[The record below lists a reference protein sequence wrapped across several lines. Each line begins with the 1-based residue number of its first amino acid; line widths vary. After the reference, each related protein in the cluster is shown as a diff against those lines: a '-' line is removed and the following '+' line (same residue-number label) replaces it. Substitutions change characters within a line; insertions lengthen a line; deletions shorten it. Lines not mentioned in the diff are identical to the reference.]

1 VGTANAYNAQEE
13 GRETMSTVLDLMET
27 ERGEDELPTSPDE
40 VLSSYKSLV
49 GSRRLTVSDILSY
62 AQSFES
68 FGLAEEAVGAYDEAL
83 MRDGLCWQAYLG
95 RGEALL
101 GMYVARDDG
110 GSASDLG
117 ARAAGDFERALSL
130 AGSARAHVFRSFAT
144 ALLVIGDYARCENL
158 VESWFGQGHEQEV
171 DARSDLFYVLGF
183 ARLFAGCADKGIE
196 AFLEMEKLGRSIEDS
211 LFGRAVCFLV
221 MRKLDLVRE
230 IQSQLGVE
238 LSEAIR
244 ILGESGCNSFL
255 DVARVLVMIE

>member
-1 VGTANAYNAQEE
+1 MPTD
-13 GRETMSTVLDLMET
+13 LDLIELERSEPELLMSPGET
-27 ERGEDELPTSPDE
+27 
-40 VLSSYKSLV
+40 LSTYKSLV
-49 GSRRLTVSDILSY
+49 GSRGLTVSGILSY
-62 AQSFES
+62 ARAFES
-68 FGLAEEAVGAYDEAL
+68 FGMDEEAVGAYDEAL
-83 MRDGLCWQAYLG
+83 LRDNLCWEAYLR

-101 GMYVARDDG
+101 GMFVARDDG

-117 ARAAGDFERALSL
+117 VRAAGDFERALSL
-130 AGSARAHVFRSFAT
+130 AGSARGQVFRSFAT

-158 VESWFGQGHEQEV
+158 VESWFGQGHEQEF

-183 ARLFAGCADKGIE
+183 ARLFSGYAEKGIE

-221 MRKLDLVRE
+221 MRKMDLVRE
-230 IQSQLGVE
+230 IQSQLRAE

-255 DVARVLVMIE
+255 DVARVLVLVG